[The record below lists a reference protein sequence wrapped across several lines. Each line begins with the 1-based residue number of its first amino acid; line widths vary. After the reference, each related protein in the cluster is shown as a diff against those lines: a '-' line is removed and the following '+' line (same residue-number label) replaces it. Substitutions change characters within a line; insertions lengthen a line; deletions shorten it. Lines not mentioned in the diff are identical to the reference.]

1 MKIKK
6 YILMGIGNQ
15 LRDDDGIGNFIAKN
29 FQDPE
34 WLSLD
39 CEMVPENFT
48 SLVKKVKPELLVL
61 LDGVEMDLPPGE
73 IRIIDPDKI
82 QLMHL
87 TTHYMPLSFLISY
100 LEKFTKEVIFLGIQ
114 PKTIDYSPSLSPEV
128 LKSRQK
134 IMQVLKNRDF
144 RSIKKL

>member
-15 LRDDDGIGNFIAKN
+15 LRGDDGIGNFIAKN
-29 FQDPE
+29 FQDQE